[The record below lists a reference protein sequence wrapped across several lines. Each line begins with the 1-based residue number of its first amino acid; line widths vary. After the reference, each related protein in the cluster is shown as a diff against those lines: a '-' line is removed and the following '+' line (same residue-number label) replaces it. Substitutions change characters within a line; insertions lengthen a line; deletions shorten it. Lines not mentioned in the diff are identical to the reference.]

1 MTGVLLF
8 PPLSHIIEEV
18 IRVLDD
24 SVGVFGDRPRLDEDS
39 THLSYGLDHRSGGL
53 EGGMREC
60 RWEGKRGSWLVVLFE
75 AC

>member
-1 MTGVLLF
+1 MIGVLLF

-24 SVGVFGDRPRLDEDS
+24 SVGVFGDRSRLDEGS
-39 THLSYGLDHRSGGL
+39 PHLSHCLDHCSGGL

-60 RWEGKRGSWLVVLFE
+60 QWEGKRGSSLVILFE